1 MNVGHKFIIEDL
13 GKNESG
19 LSISRLSIQILIDGN
34 LISII
39 TLSIDDSLKIKDAM
53 NGHLSFDKLNKVWKD
68 IDYEIKDG
76 QNCWI
81 NKRVIQQKLNKK
93 MMSNV
98 EEIFLKM
105 GLPLTEMSKKNQDII
120 LNSINE
126 LNMRRAE
133 AYDTLYSEEEI
144 DGLLNFYS
152 SSLFKKQMEIMLDKD
167 NFLARIEN
175 EHMSKLLA
183 DLNFD
188 NFLQEIKEL
197 NWILKEYFCDEIKD
211 R

>member
-1 MNVGHKFIIEDL
+1 MKSKMDKIVE
-13 GKNESG
+13 
-19 LSISRLSIQILIDGN
+19 
-34 LISII
+34 LISV
-39 TLSIDDSLKIKDAM
+39 LYSK
-53 NGHLSFDKLNKVWKD
+53 
-68 IDYEIKDG
+68 
-76 QNCWI
+76 
-81 NKRVIQQKLNKK
+81 KLNKK

-152 SSLFKKQMEIMLDKD
+152 SSLFKKQTEIMFDKD

-197 NWILKEYFCDEIKD
+197 N
-211 R
+211 